1 MSELDTRNAVIE
13 ACRGMNRAGLNQ
25 GTSGNVSVRA
35 GNGFL
40 ITPSGVDY
48 DQMQA
53 EQIVPMDL
61 EGGYWG
67 DWLPSSEW
75 RMHMDIYRAY
85 AAAGAVVHVHSTYAT
100 ALSCLRRDIPAFHY
114 MIAAAGGDS
123 LRCADYAMFGTQ
135 ELSDAMLV
143 ALAGRSAC
151 LLANHG
157 QICFGADLAKA
168 LWLAGEI
175 EALCQQYFIACQGH
189 LASNS
194 GSWLLLSGG
203 DTRHHPHKMR
213 DGPFRACPCCWF
225 LSTSTGARMRGKHG
239 VLS

>member
-123 LRCADYAMFGTQ
+123 LRCADYALFGTQ
-135 ELSDAMLV
+135 ALSDAMLV
-143 ALAGRSAC
+143 ALAERSAC

-168 LWLAGEI
+168 LWLASEI
-175 EALCQQYFIACQGH
+175 EALCQQYFIACQAGDPVI
-189 LASNS
+189 LGGQEMAAVQARFASY
-194 GSWLLLSGG
+194 GKQADEL
-203 DTRHHPHKMR
+203 P
-213 DGPFRACPCCWF
+213 DGAAVDAPVH
-225 LSTSTGARMRGKHG
+225 RG
-239 VLS
+239 

>member
-61 EGGYWG
+61 EGGYRG

-85 AAAGAVVHVHSTYAT
+85 AAAA
-100 ALSCLRRDIPAFHY
+100 I
-114 MIAAAGGDS
+114 M
-123 LRCADYAMFGTQ
+123 
-135 ELSDAMLV
+135 
-143 ALAGRSAC
+143 
-151 LLANHG
+151 
-157 QICFGADLAKA
+157 
-168 LWLAGEI
+168 
-175 EALCQQYFIACQGH
+175 
-189 LASNS
+189 
-194 GSWLLLSGG
+194 
-203 DTRHHPHKMR
+203 
-213 DGPFRACPCCWF
+213 
-225 LSTSTGARMRGKHG
+225 
-239 VLS
+239 